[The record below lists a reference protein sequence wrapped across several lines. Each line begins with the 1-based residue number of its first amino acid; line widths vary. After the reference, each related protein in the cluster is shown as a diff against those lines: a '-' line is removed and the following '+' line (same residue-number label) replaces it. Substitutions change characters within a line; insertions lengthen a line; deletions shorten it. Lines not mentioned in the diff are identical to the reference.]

1 MPSQEAMSEME
12 STRTF
17 KEKNMETAQRTMQSL
32 QNDKKKREKELA
44 LLRDSEP
51 KLNAELENLGNNMQ
65 RMENEMS
72 DFDDVSGLRSAFDAT
87 KQMLLELR
95 MSYTKR
101 RDSMRQQVQVRVY
114 INMCV
119 CVCVCVCV
127 SFFIFQATLVHH

>member
-1 MPSQEAMSEME
+1 MEPSE
-12 STRTF
+12 SFFR
-17 KEKNMETAQRTMQSL
+17 
-32 QNDKKKREKELA
+32 
-44 LLRDSEP
+44 
-51 KLNAELENLGNNMQ
+51 LENLGNNMQ

-119 CVCVCVCV
+119 CVCVC
-127 SFFIFQATLVHH
+127 SIFHFSGYTSTSLTLFSHYLL

>member
-32 QNDKKKREKELA
+32 QNEKKKREKELA

-119 CVCVCVCV
+119 CVP
-127 SFFIFQATLVHH
+127 FFRLH